1 MSTLEEA
8 LRSLIRDEVRS
19 AVRDELRSV
28 LEVRDMPRNA
38 TDAYLSVTKAARI
51 ADVAPGT
58 IRAWIRAGRIE
69 SRRAGRVL
77 RVGRTE
83 LERFL
88 AQEPTLA
95 QKRDVER
102 RADQIV
108 GRRRPQLRRTA
119 A

>member
-19 AVRDELRSV
+19 AVRDELRTA
-28 LEVRDMPRNA
+28 LEVRDLPRNGA
-38 TDAYLSVTKAARI
+38 DTYLSVAKAARV

-69 SRRAGRVL
+69 PRRAGRVL
-77 RVGRTE
+77 RVGRAD
-83 LERFL
+83 LERFM
-88 AQEPTLA
+88 AGQPSASARAET
-95 QKRDVER
+95 RR
-102 RADQIV
+102 RADTML
-108 GRRRPQLRRTA
+108 GRLHRSA